1 MSKLN
6 SNAATLAGK
15 YIRQTSPENFV
26 DTRKRRGLQAEINKL
41 DAIKKLILNSK
52 IEDKELLR
60 FRTEVNKLIYVIE
73 SQLTKHIQSK

>member
-15 YIRQTSPENFV
+15 YIRHTSPENMV
-26 DTRKRRGLQAEINKL
+26 DTRKRRGLQAEINKM
-41 DAIKKLILNSK
+41 DAIRKLILNSK

-60 FRTEVNKLIYVIE
+60 FRTELNKLLYVVE
-73 SQLTKHIQSK
+73 SQLTGTGSV